1 VRDLGLVQLLVGQI
15 RHDVGVLSQPSGPA
29 LCATPD
35 RPGRSPRASFNL
47 NSSLTGGGGWGGRSG
62 GGMLAGEPLGGG
74 GLARDGSSSLA
85 AAVIPEDA
93 EGVVAG
99 PAASPYAHATGHF
112 TLSRNISF
120 QARHVEAGA
129 LRAAAGGPAPLAR
142 LCGALLVREVAA
154 GAGVGPGMAQVLV
167 HATLLPVLH
176 MQVSNRVG
184 WGGIGWGGVVGC
196 TQGEGGGHVVRTS
209 PLGCCGDTCWAFSTA
224 GMPGGGGGGVSA
236 LFVRSPAKPVPC
248 WGCCRPLLRWG
259 H

>member
-1 VRDLGLVQLLVGQI
+1 MRDLGLVQLLVGQI

-35 RPGRSPRASFNL
+35 RPERALGGACSGSSTPGRSPRASFNL
-47 NSSLTGGGGWGGRSG
+47 NSSLTGGGGWGGRSS
-62 GGMLAGEPLGGG
+62 GGMLAGEALGGG

-129 LRAAAGGPAPLAR
+129 LRAAAEGPAPLVR

-154 GAGVGPGMAQVLV
+154 GAGVGAGMAQVLV

-176 MQVSNRVG
+176 MQVGPGVVRGEGVG
-184 WGGIGWGGVVGC
+184 WGVTSGVWGSMWGERARVFREREAGV
-196 TQGEGGGHVVRTS
+196 
-209 PLGCCGDTCWAFSTA
+209 
-224 GMPGGGGGGVSA
+224 
-236 LFVRSPAKPVPC
+236 
-248 WGCCRPLLRWG
+248 
-259 H
+259 